1 MVDLIDGPADET
13 VLTSGLR
20 CLAVE
25 LRSADNCG
33 GRFTVMITRSRSLV
47 LSPMLWQPDDPL
59 MEICSA
65 DLVLFV
71 GDEERERWQM
81 DGTGWRLLSERCLVE
96 KVWTRV
102 LLGEPIAD
110 VMASV
115 GLRFRQ

>member
-1 MVDLIDGPADET
+1 MVDLIEGPADEK
-13 VLTSGLR
+13 VLTSGVR

-47 LSPMLWQPDDPL
+47 LSPMLWEPDDPL

-96 KVWTRV
+96 KVWTQV

-115 GLRFRQ
+115 GLRFQQ